1 MDAQT
6 GWVRAPGA
14 AKKRAKT
21 TSREDDEDP
30 TSSARDDDND
40 DDASDASVSP
50 PTDEYGT
57 VADEAW
63 TRGQWLLGLLVLQAR
78 SISHWSP
85 YDRVGAVNAD
95 P

>member
-1 MDAQT
+1 VDVYPTWGCA
-6 GWVRAPGA
+6 RAP
-14 AKKRAKT
+14 T
-21 TSREDDEDP
+21 TTRGEGDDDDE
-30 TSSARDDDND
+30 ARDDDND

-78 SISHWSP
+78 SISRRSP
-85 YDRVGAVNAD
+85 CDRVGAVNAD